1 MPLERTLSAPE
12 MSRLMDLL
20 ASGTTFGQIQK
31 WLKSI
36 GVSVRVRKDIGVLY
50 ELSKQQL
57 TAGRSDTSLAEVV
70 HPRKG

>member
-12 MSRLMDLL
+12 MSKLMDLL
-20 ASGTTFGQIQK
+20 ASGTMFGQIQK

-36 GVSVRVRKDIGVLY
+36 GISVRVKKDIGVLY

-57 TAGRSDTSLAEVV
+57 TAPRSDTSLAEVV
-70 HPRKG
+70 HPRKS